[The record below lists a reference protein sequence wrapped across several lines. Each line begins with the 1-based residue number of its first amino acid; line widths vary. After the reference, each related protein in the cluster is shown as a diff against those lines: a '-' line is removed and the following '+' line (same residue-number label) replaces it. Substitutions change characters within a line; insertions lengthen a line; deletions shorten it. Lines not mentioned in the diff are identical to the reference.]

1 MGNNFNQKEK
11 NEFKENKIKENIEKE
26 IYKYNILFIGES
38 GTGTKTSL
46 IKRIIEGRFIN
57 IKNNQKEK
65 SENIVF
71 ETYNKKIMLYLI
83 DTDGDES
90 RREFNQKYF
99 KNADCIIMGYDVT
112 NIKSFNEIV
121 DYWYKKVQEF
131 NKTNL
136 IYLLGNKIDLKS
148 DIKVKEKEA
157 QKFTD
162 ENNIKFYSVSVKKNI
177 NIQKFLNELKSSIEN
192 DTNNKINNGI
202 KGAFNGNPS
211 KECYKVVLLGD
222 CGVWSKSSLVNRLK
236 GNKFEPNISS
246 TCSGSYFTRE
256 VSLNNG
262 KNVIIDIW
270 DTPGQEKYEPILKLY
285 LKDSDCIA
293 LGFDITRKTT
303 FDNIKSYWYP
313 KYVENSGINLIYL
326 LGNKIDLFEQMEIS
340 ENEVKKYCEDNN
352 FRYFETSCLIPSGI
366 EEFLQDLAYE
376 LFKR

>member
-46 IKRIIEGRFIN
+46 IKRIIEGRFID

-83 DTDGDES
+83 DTDGEES

-177 NIQKFLNELKSSIEN
+177 NIQKFLNDLKSSIEN
-192 DTNNKINNGI
+192 DTNNKINNRI
-202 KGAFNGNPS
+202 KGTFNGNPS

-246 TCSGSYFTRE
+246 TCSGSYITRE

-285 LKDSDCIA
+285 LKDSDCIV

-352 FRYFETSCLIPSGI
+352 FRYFEASCLIPSGI
-366 EEFLQDLAYE
+366 EEFLQD
-376 LFKR
+376 